1 MSQKLDKL
9 SLYNG
14 FLYRTF
20 EKEKNIF
27 PYHKRKK
34 LCKPWFIILPHRGP
48 VLYPQILTL
57 TAAQDKI
64 SVDTMLCPW

>member
-34 LCKPWFIILPHRGP
+34 LCEPWFIILPRRGP